1 MKKTLVGL
9 ATASLLCAGVAQAR
23 FFVGVEGGYTAQHS
37 YQTGLESTSTLNFA
51 LPKTSIIYDA
61 LKDGSKGYSVGMSIG
76 TEDVGG
82 IFGTRWY
89 LGAGYTSVSKDD
101 QQGVKWSR
109 NYIDA
114 SAGFDMILNFY
125 NSGTTSF
132 GIFGGV
138 SADYHYWL
146 NSSDYKEE
154 FFATFSKH
162 ILDFSGKAG
171 VSTLL
176 GGHHRM
182 ELYAK
187 LPIASLNVS
196 DSKEIVL
203 GGNYSPAS
211 VSFGASYKFV
221 F

>member
-1 MKKTLVGL
+1 MKKKLLSL
-9 ATASLLCAGVAQAR
+9 AAASLICGTMAEAR
-23 FFVGVEGGYTAQHS
+23 FFVGVEGGYTAQQS
-37 YQTGLESTSTLNFA
+37 YETGLKSASTLNFA
-51 LPKTSIIYDA
+51 LPKTSIISDA
-61 LKDGSKGYSVGMSIG
+61 IKDGSQGYSVGLMLG
-76 TEDVGG
+76 TEDVGK

-89 LGAGYTSVSKDD
+89 LGAGYTSVSKDFS
-101 QQGVKWSR
+101 GKKWSR
-109 NYIDA
+109 EYIDA
-114 SAGFDMILNFY
+114 SFGFDMLLNFY

-138 SADYHYWL
+138 SMDYHYWL
-146 NSSDYKEE
+146 NSADYKESE
-154 FFATFSKH
+154 ILTFSKH

-196 DSKEIVL
+196 NSKEVVL
-203 GGNYSPAS
+203 GGKYSPAS